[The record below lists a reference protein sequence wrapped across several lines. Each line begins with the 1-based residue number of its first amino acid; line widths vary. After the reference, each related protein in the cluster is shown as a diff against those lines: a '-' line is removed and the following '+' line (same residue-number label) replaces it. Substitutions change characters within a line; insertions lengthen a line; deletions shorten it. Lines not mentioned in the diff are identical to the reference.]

1 VIRLRFLKGKN
12 IQYILVELNVNMK
25 RTREGA
31 DPPPRF
37 RRFTLPERESD
48 QERYAREYQVRLR
61 REEQRQ
67 SVAQSMEALRVA
79 EQQQEHARVHSR
91 KRTRDSNDTS
101 NKRMKE
107 ANPIDVIIDALW
119 SAVIRE
125 AITYQTVHKIKHGLA
140 QLHMHRLNPE
150 QQVLCNQ
157 IYSTI
162 QVRKIHIP
170 KLHKT
175 MPIIKF

>member
-1 VIRLRFLKGKN
+1 
-12 IQYILVELNVNMK
+12 MK
-25 RTREGA
+25 RARQGN

-37 RRFTLPERESD
+37 RRFTVPERESD
-48 QERYAREYQVRLR
+48 QQRYAREYQVRLR

-67 SVAQSMEALRVA
+67 SVAESMEALRVA
-79 EQQQEHARVHSR
+79 EQQQEHAGVHSR
-91 KRTRDSNDTS
+91 KRTRDSNYTS

-140 QLHMHRLNPE
+140 QLHMHHLNSE
-150 QQVLCNQ
+150 QQVRLTR

-162 QVRKIHIP
+162 QARKIHIP
-170 KLHKT
+170 ELHKT
-175 MPIIKF
+175 MPKIKF